1 MTRAASALTA
11 GDEGV
16 PAARDCGVDGAAAGE
31 LELPLQPL
39 STIATAS
46 ADAARDAAV
55 RRAPRRRSDG
65 MSSVT
70 VSRHAVVTNQSSPPP
85 WPELS
90 SPSSWPESYEPEPEL
105 ADGPELSSPAASS
118 ASSASFWS

>member
-1 MTRAASALTA
+1 MTWEASASTA

-16 PAARDCGVDGAAAGE
+16 PAAADCGVDGAADGE

-39 STIATAS
+39 SAIATAS
-46 ADAARDAAV
+46 ADAPRGAAV
-55 RRAPRRRSDG
+55 RRTPRRRSDG
-65 MSSVT
+65 MSSVA
-70 VSRHAVVTNQSSPPP
+70 VGRHAVVANQSSPPS

-90 SPSSWPESYEPEPEL
+90 PPSSWPESSEPEPEL

-118 ASSASFWS
+118 A